1 MMAQAVKLQSL
12 LTFRVLSALGVVVAL
27 TLQNWHYL
35 IVSGGI
41 RDPGVL
47 FLCVHNAGRSQMAAG
62 WLRHLAGDLVKIY
75 SAGSA
80 PATEINPMAV
90 TVMAEVGIDISG
102 VEPQSWSEAMVED
115 VDVVVTMGCGDI
127 CPVYPGKRYLDWELE
142 DPAGQGVEMVRIV
155 RNQIGER
162 VRDLIHELVVV

>member
-1 MMAQAVKLQSL
+1 MAVQAVKLQSW
-12 LTFRVLSALGVVVAL
+12 LTLRVLSALGVVWAL
-27 TLQNWHYL
+27 TLRDWHYL
-35 IVSGGI
+35 IVNGGT

-62 WLRHLAGDLVKIY
+62 WLRHLAGGLVKTY

-80 PATEINPMAV
+80 PATEVNPMAV

-115 VDVVVTMGCGDI
+115 VDVVVTMGCGDV

-142 DPAGQGVEMVRIV
+142 DPAGQGIEMVRIV
-155 RNQIGER
+155 RNHIEER
-162 VRDLIHELVVV
+162 VRDLIHDLVVV